1 MFQYLAD
8 FIHGANSFQFLLL
21 VGLGHIPKGGFL
33 FDVIFYWKSGLFS
46 TICGV
51 FEGYFNTWFS
61 WKIGKMAHAIN
72 LLKSQH
78 CHILFLNILFF
89 WKVSDF
95 FSKASSK

>member
-46 TICGV
+46 TICGL
-51 FEGYFNTWFS
+51 FEGYLTLAFP
-61 WKIGKMAHAIN
+61 GKLEQWHM
-72 LLKSQH
+72 KSI
-78 CHILFLNILFF
+78 C
-89 WKVSDF
+89 
-95 FSKASSK
+95 